1 MMEKLIHLLAILLL
15 LFGICTG
22 TETSPGFRNNAEAIE
37 GSREDPNLLLVST
50 LDGKLKSLDPL
61 SGRVIWT
68 MEEDPAFRSPS
79 HITRDFTFLPNPT
92 DGSLFVLKDGV
103 LKKLPFNIP
112 QLVNLSPCKG
122 TDGILYAASKKDVW
136 FGIDPKTGQKTETLS
151 SFTSDRSC
159 PASLSDTIFIGRTE
173 YRVTLFD
180 EKNRGKSW
188 NSTFNDYSSSDLP
201 EDQWKMTH
209 YSSSS
214 SGHLMTFDNVSERL
228 LWAADLDQPVI
239 ALYLLKRDGLYKIP
253 LSRMGQEVMD
263 QMQKQV
269 YSGGHLKVISS
280 DGTAS
285 ITDPSNYIT
294 RLYVGESQFGLFAT
308 EVKVDHDIFT
318 QSIKKVG
325 PPLLEGP
332 APIALT
338 DLEREEYRRPIPT
351 SANYPKS
358 ITYKT
363 ADGEYLVLGY
373 HEMPNM
379 AVPMLIPF
387 APFYMP
393 LQPQIEPPIP
403 KPQITGPTEPVKHED
418 TSIIQLLLRE
428 HPIMFYSI
436 PITMVVL
443 IMTVVWQCGRQW
455 DRNQGGPP
463 SRMESFEIVNS
474 PGESKGAQTSK
485 QSSRGSFGWM
495 MKKME
500 IPEGWMAVGS
510 KLMYSP
516 SDILG
521 TGCEGTVVYR
531 GTFDGREVAVK
542 RVVSEFV
549 KFAHRE
555 ADLLRESDHHPHVI
569 RYFCMESDSQ
579 FRYLA
584 LELCICSLNDYVER
598 KEVQENVSLSLTD
611 ILRQATDGLAHLHAS
626 KIVHRDMKPQNVLIT
641 MASQR
646 GEMRAVISDFG
657 LCKRVQ
663 PGKNSISRGIA
674 SGLAG
679 TDGWIAPEVLISDST
694 SYPVDIFSLGCIFYY
709 VLTSGTHPF
718 GKSLHRQAN
727 IVNGEFTL
735 NKLADREDW
744 SLADDMISS
753 MLHVDPLH
761 RLTAEAVLN
770 HPFFW
775 NAEKRLAYFS
785 DVSDRVEKEEDNS
798 PVVRRL
804 ESDARTI
811 VCGGWREKICDA
823 LKEDL
828 RKFRTYKSFSVR
840 DLLRA
845 MRNKK
850 HHYREL
856 PEDVRLSLG
865 DIPDQFL
872 HYFTS
877 RFPRLLL
884 HCYKATEYCSEEPVF
899 RRYYSDDVRARMHPI
914 VKEEERIRKEI
925 KEQMASEVWARAPT
939 KSPSSE
945 PRPPLKLDGK
955 RPNHKSNKNNKNK
968 TNNEAITIATSEK
981 S

>member
-1 MMEKLIHLLAILLL
+1 MDPSHPS
-15 LFGICTG
+15 GG
-22 TETSPGFRNNAEAIE
+22 E
-37 GSREDPNLLLVST
+37 GQDTTTST
-50 LDGKLKSLDPL
+50 L
-61 SGRVIWT
+61 
-68 MEEDPAFRSPS
+68 
-79 HITRDFTFLPNPT
+79 
-92 DGSLFVLKDGV
+92 
-103 LKKLPFNIP
+103 
-112 QLVNLSPCKG
+112 
-122 TDGILYAASKKDVW
+122 
-136 FGIDPKTGQKTETLS
+136 
-151 SFTSDRSC
+151 
-159 PASLSDTIFIGRTE
+159 SLSLHI
-173 YRVTLFD
+173 
-180 EKNRGKSW
+180 
-188 NSTFNDYSSSDLP
+188 NSLSVVVKGPSALGVNAHDPHTTS
-201 EDQWKMTH
+201 
-209 YSSSS
+209 
-214 SGHLMTFDNVSERL
+214 
-228 LWAADLDQPVI
+228 I
-239 ALYLLKRDGLYKIP
+239 ANSFFP
-253 LSRMGQEVMD
+253 
-263 QMQKQV
+263 
-269 YSGGHLKVISS
+269 
-280 DGTAS
+280 T
-285 ITDPSNYIT
+285 
-294 RLYVGESQFGLFAT
+294 LYVGESSFGLYAMET
-308 EVKVDHDIFT
+308 LVDHQTIT
-318 QSIKKVG
+318 LSHKLLG
-325 PPLLEGP
+325 PPLLEGA

-338 DLEREEYRRPIPT
+338 NAERDEYLPPPRQLLRERPL
-351 SANYPKS
+351 S
-358 ITYKT
+358 ITWKT
-363 ADGEYLVLGY
+363 AEGEYLILGY
-373 HEMPNM
+373 HDRPSM
-379 AVPMLIPF
+379 AMAMIISSRFPF
-387 APFYMP
+387 HHVHHNAIESPDPPP
-393 LQPQIEPPIP
+393 L
-403 KPQITGPTEPVKHED
+403 ITGPVEPQKHED
-418 TSIIQLLLRE
+418 TSIIVLLFEKYPIPVYSLIVTLVVLLL
-428 HPIMFYSI
+428 
-436 PITMVVL
+436 
-443 IMTVVWQCGRQW
+443 TVIWQCGRQW
-455 DRNQGGPP
+455 DRNRNDPP
-463 SRMESFEIVNS
+463 SRMESFEIVKS
-474 PGESKGAQTSK
+474 PGESKGLQTSK
-485 QSSRGSFGWM
+485 QSNRGSFGWM
-495 MKKME
+495 ARKIE
-500 IPEGWMAVGS
+500 IPDGWMAVGS

-598 KEVQENVSLSLTD
+598 KEVQEGVSLSITD

-679 TDGWIAPEVLISDST
+679 TDGWIAPEVLISAST

-735 NKLADREDW
+735 NKLADHDDW
-744 SLADDMISS
+744 SLAEDLITS
-753 MLHVDPLH
+753 MLNVDPLS

-775 NAEKRLAYFS
+775 SAEKRLAYFS

-804 ESDARTI
+804 ETDARTV

-856 PEDVRLSLG
+856 PEDVRQSLG

-884 HCYKATEYCSEEPVF
+884 HVYKATEYCSSEPVF
-899 RRYYSDDVRARMHPI
+899 RRYYSDDVRARMLPI
-914 VKEEERIRKEI
+914 VTEEERIRKEI
-925 KEQMASEVWARAPT
+925 KEQMANEVWARAP
-939 KSPSSE
+939 KIAE
-945 PRPPLKLDGK
+945 QRVPLKLDGK
-955 RPNHKSNKNNKNK
+955 RPNNHKNNKINK
-968 TNNEAITIATSEK
+968 LKNEPTANITIPSSER